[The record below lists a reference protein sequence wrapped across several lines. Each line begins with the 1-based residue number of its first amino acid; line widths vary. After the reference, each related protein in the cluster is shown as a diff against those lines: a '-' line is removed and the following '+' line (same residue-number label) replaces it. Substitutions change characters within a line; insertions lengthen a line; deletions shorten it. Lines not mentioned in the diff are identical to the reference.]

1 MALSPLFILYVVI
14 VFSFIVTSVFMFRP
28 KDDERVHIIFFWLG
42 VALAALVTFINATA
56 LPGERL
62 DQILIAWA
70 GLIFAAVGVIIR
82 MATGKTNSIAN
93 VLVMLSTVY
102 GAASYFILN

>member
-1 MALSPLFILYVVI
+1 
-14 VFSFIVTSVFMFRP
+14 MFRP

-102 GAASYFILN
+102 GAVSYFILN